1 MNEQSRLGLQRA
13 AALLA
18 LIGIPLA
25 GYLTWVH
32 YDASALVCGLGNCHT
47 VQQSEFAT
55 IGPIPVSLL
64 GLAMYLS
71 ILACN
76 VVALSRPQLSPV
88 ATSIAFAVA
97 LSGTIYAL
105 YLTWLEVAVI
115 GAVCQWCVASAI
127 LTVLIAIIEG
137 ASVWREFGGSTPE
150 FAETADPADASL
162 PADAGGRGTTGA
174 GRSPALRGRIST

>member
-1 MNEQSRLGLQRA
+1 MNAVSTLALQRA
-13 AALLA
+13 AAVLA

-32 YDASALVCGLGNCHT
+32 YDASALVCSLGNCHT

-55 IGPIPVSLL
+55 IGPFPVALL
-64 GLAMYLS
+64 GLAMYVS
-71 ILACN
+71 IFACN
-76 VVALSRPQLSPV
+76 VLALSRPHLSPV

-115 GAVCQWCVASAI
+115 GAICQWCVASAI
-127 LTVLIAIIEG
+127 LTVLLVVIEG
-137 ASVWREFGGSTPE
+137 VAVWREFGGSRAGI
-150 FAETADPADASL
+150 AETAHPAEASL
-162 PADAGGRGTTGA
+162 PANAH
-174 GRSPALRGRIST
+174 